1 MEWFTGGVGEA
12 IAAAKA
18 KKAIFAVFVKG
29 KQLVTPIVYECKA
42 HTRIIQANLMRK
54 LR

>member
-1 MEWFTGGVGEA
+1 MEWFDGGVGEA

-29 KQLVTPIVYECKA
+29 KFRTP
-42 HTRIIQANLMRK
+42 
-54 LR
+54 

>member
-1 MEWFTGGVGEA
+1 MEWFNGGVGEA

-29 KQLVTPIVYECKA
+29 NKKSSIYTLCSSKKS
-42 HTRIIQANLMRK
+42 N
-54 LR
+54 

>member
-29 KQLVTPIVYECKA
+29 KQLVTLPLSMNV
-42 HTRIIQANLMRK
+42 K
-54 LR
+54 LIHELSRQI